1 MEETGAPRRGG
12 VDVRAAVS
20 AHGSSTCAPF
30 APNEGALQEWLAAQ
44 LRAAGC
50 EVWREVRFLQPS
62 TMTAGKSAQR
72 SMDVVAWV
80 PRPIISGAACE
91 HIKSGVLV
99 AIAVKLEDDCK
110 SYQCAV
116 AQATSAM
123 AGYDWRKPGVVVFSG
138 RPWRCA
144 VFSSAQASPAVSGA
158 PVVVHNDETG
168 RTFDRERALMRLGSS
183 MLWHSVGPG
192 AAADGSILPWFRM
205 LVHMNGQQMS
215 FIFGRGYTAGPFDG

>member
-1 MEETGAPRRGG
+1 
-12 VDVRAAVS
+12 
-20 AHGSSTCAPF
+20 
-30 APNEGALQEWLAAQ
+30 
-44 LRAAGC
+44 
-50 EVWREVRFLQPS
+50 
-62 TMTAGKSAQR
+62 MTAGKSAQR

-116 AQATSAM
+116 SQATSAM

-144 VFSSAQASPAVSGA
+144 VFSSAQVSPVVSGG
-158 PVVVHNDETG
+158 PVAVHNEETG

-183 MLWHSVGPG
+183 MLWHSMGPG
-192 AAADGSILPWFRM
+192 TDPDGAPLPWFRM
-205 LVHMNGQQMS
+205 LAHMNGQQMS
-215 FIFGRGYTAGPFDG
+215 FIFGRGYAAGAPNG